1 MLLLGCL
8 HGSTESNLSARWGWE
23 RTAKEQMAPPSYSQY
38 WLANHWLPRWHCDK
52 ELPCY
57 CRRNKRP
64 GLDPWIGKI
73 SWRRKWQPAP
83 VFFIPGSKRY
93 PGGGNGNLLQYSCLR
108 KPTDRGAWQA
118 MDHSVPKS
126 WRTEANWQACMHH
139 IWSALKIIYMEIISL
154 ISSEIFSKIFN
165 LPSLYIY
172 KMVPHGFTVKIKWD
186 NSTQCL
192 ASYQVQNKWSNHIS
206 FY

>member
-38 WLANHWLPRWHCDK
+38 WLVNHWLPRWHCDK

-93 PGGGNGNLLQYSCLR
+93 PGGGNGNPLQYSSSLDWEDLLKEEMATCSSIL
-108 KPTDRGAWQA
+108 AWQNPQIEEPDRLWTIA
-118 MDHSVPKS
+118 SLRVGQDWSKL
-126 WRTEANWQACMHH
+126 AGMH
-139 IWSALKIIYMEIISL
+139 
-154 ISSEIFSKIFN
+154 
-165 LPSLYIY
+165 
-172 KMVPHGFTVKIKWD
+172 
-186 NSTQCL
+186 
-192 ASYQVQNKWSNHIS
+192 ASYMIS
-206 FY
+206 PQDHLYGDYFSYQLWNL

>member
-1 MLLLGCL
+1 
-8 HGSTESNLSARWGWE
+8 
-23 RTAKEQMAPPSYSQY
+23 MAPPSYSQY
-38 WLANHWLPRWHCDK
+38 WLVNHWLPRWHCDK

-126 WRTEANWQACMHH
+126 WTGLKQIGRHACIIYDQPSRSF
-139 IWSALKIIYMEIISL
+139 IWRLFLLSALKSLAKYLICPVSTSIKWYPMGLLWRLNEIIVLSAWRHTRCKTNDQ
-154 ISSEIFSKIFN
+154 II
-165 LPSLYIY
+165 
-172 KMVPHGFTVKIKWD
+172 
-186 NSTQCL
+186 L
-192 ASYQVQNKWSNHIS
+192 AFIRL
-206 FY
+206 